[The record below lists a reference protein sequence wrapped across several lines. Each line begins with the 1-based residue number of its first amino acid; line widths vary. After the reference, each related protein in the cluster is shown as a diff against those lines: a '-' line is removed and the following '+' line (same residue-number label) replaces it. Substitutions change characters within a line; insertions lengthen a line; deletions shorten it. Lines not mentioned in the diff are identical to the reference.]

1 MKVAS
6 HYTQKDLQK
15 AFVEIGFRPGDIISL
30 QLSLGRLGMLEGASC
45 YEEIANIVIDT
56 LLDLI
61 SGFHDNN
68 LIWTGKI
75 YLNKLDITDASIQNK
90 KIGYMLQDYFLF
102 PHFNVKNNLIFS
114 LPKQTRNKK
123 EQALDYLKQINMVEF
138 SDHYPSELSGGQKA
152 RIACLRAIVSNPD
165 ALLLDEP
172 FSSLDKKT
180 MKSFQKFLFD
190 YVKKLNIPCIIVS
203 HRLVKN
209 LDNSIEL
216 NITKFT

>member
-1 MKVAS
+1 
-6 HYTQKDLQK
+6 
-15 AFVEIGFRPGDIISL
+15 
-30 QLSLGRLGMLEGASC
+30 MLEIKDITFSFDKKEKKPLIKNLSFKVKKG
-45 YEEIANIVIDT
+45 EILFISGKSGLGKST

-61 SGFHDNN
+61 SGFHDDN

-75 YLNKLDITDASIQNK
+75 YLNKHDITNSSIQNK

-203 HRLVKN
+203 HRLVEN
-209 LDNSIEL
+209 LNNSMEL
-216 NITKFT
+216 NITKFA

>member
-1 MKVAS
+1 
-6 HYTQKDLQK
+6 
-15 AFVEIGFRPGDIISL
+15 
-30 QLSLGRLGMLEGASC
+30 MLEIKDITFSFDKKEKKPLIKNLSFKVKKG
-45 YEEIANIVIDT
+45 EILFISGKSGLGKST

-61 SGFHDNN
+61 SGFHDDN

-75 YLNKLDITDASIQNK
+75 YLNKLDITNASIQNK

-152 RIACLRAIVSNPD
+152 RIACLRAIISNPN

-190 YVKKLNIPCIIVS
+190 YVKKLNIPCVIVS

-209 LDNSIEL
+209 LNNSIEL

>member
-1 MKVAS
+1 
-6 HYTQKDLQK
+6 
-15 AFVEIGFRPGDIISL
+15 
-30 QLSLGRLGMLEGASC
+30 MLEVKDITFSFDKKEKKPLIKNLSFKVKKG
-45 YEEIANIVIDT
+45 EILFISGKSGLGKST

-75 YLNKLDITDASIQNK
+75 YLNKHDITNALIQNK

-114 LPKQTRNKK
+114 LPRETKNKK
-123 EQALDYLKQINMVEF
+123 EKVIHFLNEIDMTEF
-138 SDHYPSELSGGQKA
+138 LNHYPSELSGGQKA
-152 RIACLRAIVSNPD
+152 RIACLRAVISNPD

-190 YVKKLNIPCIIVS
+190 YIRKLNIPCVIVS
-203 HRLVKN
+203 HRLIKN
-209 LDNSIEL
+209 LNNYIEL
-216 NITKFT
+216 NITKFI

>member
-1 MKVAS
+1 
-6 HYTQKDLQK
+6 
-15 AFVEIGFRPGDIISL
+15 
-30 QLSLGRLGMLEGASC
+30 MLEVKDITFSFDKKEKKPLIKNLSFKVKKG
-45 YEEIANIVIDT
+45 EILFISGKSGLGKST

-75 YLNKLDITDASIQNK
+75 YLNKLDLTNVSIQNK

-114 LPKQTRNKK
+114 LPKKTRNKK

-152 RIACLRAIVSNPD
+152 RIACLRAVISNPD

-190 YVKKLNIPCIIVS
+190 YIRKLNIPCVIVS
-203 HRLVKN
+203 HRFIKN
-209 LDNSIEL
+209 LDNFIEL
-216 NITKFT
+216 NISKYT

>member
-1 MKVAS
+1 MLEIKDITFSFDKKEKKPLVKNLSFKV
-6 HYTQKDLQK
+6 KK
-15 AFVEIGFRPGDIISL
+15 GEILIISGK
-30 QLSLGRLGMLEGASC
+30 SGLGKS
-45 YEEIANIVIDT
+45 T

-75 YLNKLDITDASIQNK
+75 YLNKLDITNASIQNK
-90 KIGYMLQDYFLF
+90 KIGYTLQDYFLF

-203 HRLVKN
+203 HRLIKN
-209 LDNSIEL
+209 LNNFREL
-216 NITKFT
+216 NISKFT

>member
-1 MKVAS
+1 
-6 HYTQKDLQK
+6 
-15 AFVEIGFRPGDIISL
+15 
-30 QLSLGRLGMLEGASC
+30 MLEVKDITFSFDKKEKKPLIKNLSFKVKKG
-45 YEEIANIVIDT
+45 EILFISGKSGLGKST

-75 YLNKLDITDASIQNK
+75 YLNKLDITNASIQNK

-114 LPKQTRNKK
+114 LPKETKNKK
-123 EQALDYLKQINMVEF
+123 EHVLHLLKQIDMVEYAY
-138 SDHYPSELSGGQKA
+138 HYPSELSGGQKA
-152 RIACLRAIVSNPD
+152 RIACLRAIISNPD

-180 MKSFQKFLFD
+180 IKLFQKFLFD
-190 YVKKLNIPCIIVS
+190 YVRKLNIPCVIVS
-203 HRLVKN
+203 HRLIKN
-209 LDNSIEL
+209 KNKFKEI
-216 NITKFT
+216 NITQYS

>member
-1 MKVAS
+1 
-6 HYTQKDLQK
+6 
-15 AFVEIGFRPGDIISL
+15 
-30 QLSLGRLGMLEGASC
+30 MLEVKDITFSFDKKVKKPLIKNLSFKVKKG
-45 YEEIANIVIDT
+45 EILFISGKSGLGKST

-75 YLNKLDITDASIQNK
+75 YLNKIDITNISIQNK
-90 KIGYMLQDYFLF
+90 RIGYMLQDYFLF
-102 PHFNVKNNLIFS
+102 PHFNVSNNLIFS
-114 LPKQTRNKK
+114 LPRHTRSKK
-123 EQALDYLKQINMVEF
+123 EQVLNYLKQVNMVEF
-138 SDHYPSELSGGQKA
+138 SDHYPSQLSGGQKA
-152 RIACLRAIVSNPD
+152 RIACLRAIISNPN

-190 YVKKLNIPCIIVS
+190 FVKKLNIPCVIVS

-209 LDNSIEL
+209 LNNSLEL
-216 NITKFT
+216 NITEFA

>member
-1 MKVAS
+1 
-6 HYTQKDLQK
+6 
-15 AFVEIGFRPGDIISL
+15 
-30 QLSLGRLGMLEGASC
+30 MLEVKDITFSFDKKEKKPLIKNLSFKVKKG
-45 YEEIANIVIDT
+45 EILFISGKSGLGKST

-75 YLNKLDITDASIQNK
+75 YLNKLDITNTSIQNK
-90 KIGYMLQDYFLF
+90 RIGYMLQDYFLF

-123 EQALDYLKQINMVEF
+123 EQVLNYLEQINMVEF
-138 SDHYPSELSGGQKA
+138 SNHYPSELSGGQKA
-152 RIACLRAIVSNPD
+152 RIACLRAIISNPN

-190 YVKKLNIPCIIVS
+190 FVKKLNIPCIIVS

-209 LDNSIEL
+209 LNNSSEL
-216 NITKFT
+216 NITKFA

>member
-1 MKVAS
+1 
-6 HYTQKDLQK
+6 
-15 AFVEIGFRPGDIISL
+15 
-30 QLSLGRLGMLEGASC
+30 MLEVKDITFSFDKKEKKPLIKNLSFKVKKG
-45 YEEIANIVIDT
+45 EILFISGKSGLGKST

-75 YLNKLDITDASIQNK
+75 YLNKLDITNTSIQDK
-90 KIGYMLQDYFLF
+90 RIGYMLQDYFLF

-123 EQALDYLKQINMVEF
+123 EQVMNYLEQINMVEF
-138 SDHYPSELSGGQKA
+138 SNHYPSELSGGQKA
-152 RIACLRAIVSNPD
+152 RIACLRAIISNPN

-180 MKSFQKFLFD
+180 MKSFKKFLFD
-190 YVKKLNIPCIIVS
+190 FVKKLNIPCLIVS

-209 LDNSIEL
+209 LNNSIEL

>member
-1 MKVAS
+1 
-6 HYTQKDLQK
+6 
-15 AFVEIGFRPGDIISL
+15 
-30 QLSLGRLGMLEGASC
+30 MLEIKDITFSFDKKEKKPLVKNLSFKVKKG
-45 YEEIANIVIDT
+45 EILFVSGKSGLGKST

-75 YLNKLDITDASIQNK
+75 YLNKLDITNASIQNK
-90 KIGYMLQDYFLF
+90 RIGYMLQDYFLF

-123 EQALDYLKQINMVEF
+123 EQVMNYLEQINMVEF
-138 SDHYPSELSGGQKA
+138 SNHYPSELSGGQKA
-152 RIACLRAIVSNPD
+152 RIACLRAIISNPN

-190 YVKKLNIPCIIVS
+190 YVKNLNIPCVIVS

-209 LDNSIEL
+209 LNNSIEL

>member
-1 MKVAS
+1 
-6 HYTQKDLQK
+6 
-15 AFVEIGFRPGDIISL
+15 
-30 QLSLGRLGMLEGASC
+30 MLEVKDITFSFDKKEKKPLIKNLSFKVKKG
-45 YEEIANIVIDT
+45 EILFISGNSGLGKST

-75 YLNKLDITDASIQNK
+75 YLNKLDITNTSIQNK
-90 KIGYMLQDYFLF
+90 RIGYMLQDYFLF

-114 LPKQTRNKK
+114 LPKQTKNKK
-123 EQALDYLKQINMVEF
+123 EQVMNYLEQINMVEF
-138 SDHYPSELSGGQKA
+138 SNQYPSELSGGQKA
-152 RIACLRAIVSNPD
+152 RIACLRAIISNPN

-190 YVKKLNIPCIIVS
+190 YVKKLNIPCISVS

-209 LDNSIEL
+209 LNNSIEL

>member
-1 MKVAS
+1 
-6 HYTQKDLQK
+6 
-15 AFVEIGFRPGDIISL
+15 
-30 QLSLGRLGMLEGASC
+30 MLEVKDITFSFDKKEKKPLIKNLSFKVKKG
-45 YEEIANIVIDT
+45 EILFISGKSGLGKST

-75 YLNKLDITDASIQNK
+75 YLNKLDITNASIQNK
-90 KIGYMLQDYFLF
+90 RIGYMLQDYFLF

-123 EQALDYLKQINMVEF
+123 EQVLNYLKQINMAEF
-138 SDHYPSELSGGQKA
+138 SEHYPSELSGGQKA
-152 RIACLRAIVSNPD
+152 RIACLRAIISNPN

-190 YVKKLNIPCIIVS
+190 FVKKLNIPCIIVS

-209 LDNSIEL
+209 LNNSFEL
-216 NITKFT
+216 NITKFA

>member
-1 MKVAS
+1 
-6 HYTQKDLQK
+6 
-15 AFVEIGFRPGDIISL
+15 
-30 QLSLGRLGMLEGASC
+30 MLEVKDITFSFDKKEKKPLIKNLSFKVKKG
-45 YEEIANIVIDT
+45 EILFISGKSGLGKST

-75 YLNKLDITDASIQNK
+75 YLNKLDITNTSIQNK
-90 KIGYMLQDYFLF
+90 RIGYMLQDYFLF

-114 LPKQTRNKK
+114 LPKQTKNKK
-123 EQALDYLKQINMVEF
+123 EQVMNYLEQINMVEY
-138 SDHYPSELSGGQKA
+138 SNHYPSELSGGQKA
-152 RIACLRAIVSNPD
+152 RIACLRAIISNPN

-190 YVKKLNIPCIIVS
+190 FVKKLNIPCIIVS

-209 LDNSIEL
+209 LNNSSEL
-216 NITKFT
+216 NITKFAQN

>member
-1 MKVAS
+1 
-6 HYTQKDLQK
+6 
-15 AFVEIGFRPGDIISL
+15 
-30 QLSLGRLGMLEGASC
+30 MLEIKDITFSFDKKEKKPLIKNLSFKVKKG
-45 YEEIANIVIDT
+45 EILFISGKSGLGKST

-75 YLNKLDITDASIQNK
+75 YLNKLDITNASIQNK

-180 MKSFQKFLFD
+180 MKSFQKFLYD

-209 LDNSIEL
+209 LNNSFEI
-216 NITKFT
+216 NISKFT

>member
-1 MKVAS
+1 
-6 HYTQKDLQK
+6 
-15 AFVEIGFRPGDIISL
+15 
-30 QLSLGRLGMLEGASC
+30 MLEVKDITFSFDKKEKKPLIKNLNFKVKKG
-45 YEEIANIVIDT
+45 EILFISGKSGLGKST

-75 YLNKLDITDASIQNK
+75 YLNKIDITNTSVQNK
-90 KIGYMLQDYFLF
+90 RIGYMLQDYFLF

-123 EQALDYLKQINMVEF
+123 EQVLNYLKQINMVEF
-138 SDHYPSELSGGQKA
+138 SNHYPSELSGGQKA
-152 RIACLRAIVSNPD
+152 RIACLRAIISNPN

-180 MKSFQKFLFD
+180 MKSFQHFLFG
-190 YVKKLNIPCIIVS
+190 YVKKLNIPCVIVS
-203 HRLVKN
+203 HRLIKN
-209 LDNSIEL
+209 LNNSFEI
-216 NITKFT
+216 NILKFT

>member
-1 MKVAS
+1 
-6 HYTQKDLQK
+6 
-15 AFVEIGFRPGDIISL
+15 
-30 QLSLGRLGMLEGASC
+30 
-45 YEEIANIVIDT
+45 
-56 LLDLI
+56 
-61 SGFHDNN
+61 
-68 LIWTGKI
+68 
-75 YLNKLDITDASIQNK
+75 
-90 KIGYMLQDYFLF
+90 MLQDYFLF

-190 YVKKLNIPCIIVS
+190 YVKKLNIPCVIVS

-209 LDNSIEL
+209 LNNSIEL

>member
-1 MKVAS
+1 
-6 HYTQKDLQK
+6 
-15 AFVEIGFRPGDIISL
+15 
-30 QLSLGRLGMLEGASC
+30 MLEVKDITFSFDKKEKKPLIKNLSFNVKKG
-45 YEEIANIVIDT
+45 EILFISGKSGLGKST

-75 YLNKLDITDASIQNK
+75 YLNKLDITNASIQNR

-114 LPKQTRNKK
+114 LPKETKNKK
-123 EQALDYLKQINMVEF
+123 ERVLHFLKEINMIEF
-138 SDHYPSELSGGQKA
+138 SNHYPSELSGGQKA
-152 RIACLRAIVSNPD
+152 RIACLRAIISNPE

-180 MKSFQKFLFD
+180 LKLFQKFLFK
-190 YVKKLNIPCIIVS
+190 YIKELKIPCIIVS
-203 HRLVKN
+203 HRLIKN
-209 LDNSIEL
+209 LNNFIEL

>member
-1 MKVAS
+1 MLEIKDITFSFDKKEKKPLVKNLSFKV
-6 HYTQKDLQK
+6 KK
-15 AFVEIGFRPGDIISL
+15 GEILIISGK
-30 QLSLGRLGMLEGASC
+30 SGLGKS
-45 YEEIANIVIDT
+45 T

-61 SGFHDNN
+61 SGFHDSN

-75 YLNKLDITDASIQNK
+75 YLNKLDITNASIQNK

-114 LPKQTRNKK
+114 LPKETKNKK
-123 EQALDYLKQINMVEF
+123 GHVLNYLKEIDMIEF

-152 RIACLRAIVSNPD
+152 RIACLRAVISNPE

-180 MKSFQKFLFD
+180 LKSFQNFLFD
-190 YVKKLNIPCIIVS
+190 CVKKLNIPCVIVS
-203 HRLVKN
+203 HRLIKN
-209 LDNSIEL
+209 LHNSFEI
-216 NITKFT
+216 NITKFK

>member
-1 MKVAS
+1 
-6 HYTQKDLQK
+6 
-15 AFVEIGFRPGDIISL
+15 
-30 QLSLGRLGMLEGASC
+30 MLEVKDITFSFDKKEKKPLIKNLSFKVKKG
-45 YEEIANIVIDT
+45 EILFISGKSGLGKST

-68 LIWTGKI
+68 LFWTGKI
-75 YLNKLDITDASIQNK
+75 YLNKLDITNISIKNK
-90 KIGYMLQDYFLF
+90 RIGYMLQDYFLF

-152 RIACLRAIVSNPD
+152 RIACLRAIISNPN

-180 MKSFQKFLFD
+180 LKSFQEFLFD
-190 YVKKLNIPCIIVS
+190 FVKKLNIPCIIVS

-209 LDNSIEL
+209 LNNSSEL
-216 NITKFT
+216 NITKFAQN

>member
-1 MKVAS
+1 
-6 HYTQKDLQK
+6 
-15 AFVEIGFRPGDIISL
+15 
-30 QLSLGRLGMLEGASC
+30 MLEVKDITFSFDKKEKKPLIKNLSFKVKKGETLFISGKSGLGKS
-45 YEEIANIVIDT
+45 T

-75 YLNKLDITDASIQNK
+75 YLNKLDITNASIQHK

-114 LPKQTRNKK
+114 LPKETKNKK
-123 EQALDYLKQINMVEF
+123 ELVINFLKEINMNEF
-138 SDHYPSELSGGQKA
+138 AEYYPSELSGGQKA
-152 RIACLRAIVSNPD
+152 RIACLRAIISKPN

-190 YVKKLNIPCIIVS
+190 YVRKLNIPCIIVS
-203 HRLVKN
+203 HRLIKN
-209 LDNSIEL
+209 LNNFIEL

>member
-1 MKVAS
+1 
-6 HYTQKDLQK
+6 
-15 AFVEIGFRPGDIISL
+15 
-30 QLSLGRLGMLEGASC
+30 MLEIKDITFSFDKKEKKPLIKNLSFKVKKG
-45 YEEIANIVIDT
+45 EILFISGKSGLGKST

-75 YLNKLDITDASIQNK
+75 YLNKLDITNTSIQNK
-90 KIGYMLQDYFLF
+90 RIGYMLQDYFLF

-114 LPKQTRNKK
+114 LPKHTRNKK
-123 EQALDYLKQINMVEF
+123 EQVLNYLKQINMAEF
-138 SDHYPSELSGGQKA
+138 SEHYPSELSGGQKA
-152 RIACLRAIVSNPD
+152 RIACLRAIISNPN

-190 YVKKLNIPCIIVS
+190 YVRELNIPCIIVS
-203 HRLVKN
+203 HRLIKN
-209 LDNSIEL
+209 LNNIIEL
-216 NITKFT
+216 NIAKFT

>member
-1 MKVAS
+1 M
-6 HYTQKDLQK
+6 
-15 AFVEIGFRPGDIISL
+15 
-30 QLSLGRLGMLEGASC
+30 
-45 YEEIANIVIDT
+45 
-56 LLDLI
+56 
-61 SGFHDNN
+61 
-68 LIWTGKI
+68 

-102 PHFNVKNNLIFS
+102 PHFNVTNNLIFS

-190 YVKKLNIPCIIVS
+190 YVKNLNIPCVIAVS

-209 LDNSIEL
+209 LNNSIEL
-216 NITKFT
+216 NITKYT

>member
-1 MKVAS
+1 
-6 HYTQKDLQK
+6 
-15 AFVEIGFRPGDIISL
+15 
-30 QLSLGRLGMLEGASC
+30 MLEVKDITFSFDKKEKKPLIKNLNFKVKKG
-45 YEEIANIVIDT
+45 EILFISGKSGLGKST

-75 YLNKLDITDASIQNK
+75 YLNKLDITNTSIQNK
-90 KIGYMLQDYFLF
+90 RIGYMLQDYFLF

-114 LPKQTRNKK
+114 LPKQTKNKK
-123 EQALDYLKQINMVEF
+123 EQVMNYLEQINMVEF
-138 SDHYPSELSGGQKA
+138 SNHYPSELSGGQKA
-152 RIACLRAIVSNPD
+152 RIACLRAIISNPN

-190 YVKKLNIPCIIVS
+190 FVKKHNIPCVIVS

-209 LDNSIEL
+209 LNNSIEL

>member
-1 MKVAS
+1 MLEV
-6 HYTQKDLQK
+6 KDITFSFDKKEKKPLIK
-15 AFVEIGFRPGDIISL
+15 N
-30 QLSLGRLGMLEGASC
+30 LSLKVKKGEILFISGKSGLGKS
-45 YEEIANIVIDT
+45 T

-75 YLNKLDITDASIQNK
+75 YLNKLDITNASIQNK

-123 EQALDYLKQINMVEF
+123 EQALEYLKQINMVEF

-190 YVKKLNIPCIIVS
+190 FVKKLNIPCIVVS

-209 LDNSIEL
+209 LNNSSEL
-216 NITKFT
+216 NITKFA

>member
-1 MKVAS
+1 
-6 HYTQKDLQK
+6 
-15 AFVEIGFRPGDIISL
+15 
-30 QLSLGRLGMLEGASC
+30 MLEVKDITFSFDKKEKKPLIKNLSFKVKKG
-45 YEEIANIVIDT
+45 EILFISGKSGLGKST

-75 YLNKLDITDASIQNK
+75 YLNKLDITNTSIQNK
-90 KIGYMLQDYFLF
+90 RIGYMLQDYFLF

-180 MKSFQKFLFD
+180 MKSFQKFLFN
-190 YVKKLNIPCIIVS
+190 YVKKLNIPCVIVS

-209 LDNSIEL
+209 LNNSMEL
-216 NITKFT
+216 NITTFK

>member
-1 MKVAS
+1 
-6 HYTQKDLQK
+6 
-15 AFVEIGFRPGDIISL
+15 
-30 QLSLGRLGMLEGASC
+30 MLEVKDITFSFDKKEKKPLIKNLSFRVKKG
-45 YEEIANIVIDT
+45 EILFISGKSGLGKST

-75 YLNKLDITDASIQNK
+75 YLNKLDITNASIQNK
-90 KIGYMLQDYFLF
+90 RIGYMLQDYFLF

-114 LPKQTRNKK
+114 LPKHTRNKK
-123 EQALDYLKQINMVEF
+123 EQVLNYLKQINMAEF
-138 SDHYPSELSGGQKA
+138 SEHYPSELSGGQKA
-152 RIACLRAIVSNPD
+152 RIACLRAIISNPN

-190 YVKKLNIPCIIVS
+190 YVRELNIPCIIVS
-203 HRLVKN
+203 HRLIKN
-209 LDNSIEL
+209 LNNIIEL
-216 NITKFT
+216 NIAKFT

>member
-1 MKVAS
+1 
-6 HYTQKDLQK
+6 
-15 AFVEIGFRPGDIISL
+15 
-30 QLSLGRLGMLEGASC
+30 MLEVKDITFSFDKKEKKPLIKNLSFKVKKG
-45 YEEIANIVIDT
+45 EILFISGKSGLGKST

-75 YLNKLDITDASIQNK
+75 YLNKLDITNTSIQNK
-90 KIGYMLQDYFLF
+90 RIGYMLQDYFLF

-123 EQALDYLKQINMVEF
+123 EQALDYLEQINMVEF

-152 RIACLRAIVSNPD
+152 RIACLRAIISNPD

-190 YVKKLNIPCIIVS
+190 FVKKLNIPCIIVS

-209 LDNSIEL
+209 LNNSLEL
-216 NITKFT
+216 NITKFAQN

>member
-1 MKVAS
+1 
-6 HYTQKDLQK
+6 
-15 AFVEIGFRPGDIISL
+15 
-30 QLSLGRLGMLEGASC
+30 
-45 YEEIANIVIDT
+45 
-56 LLDLI
+56 
-61 SGFHDNN
+61 
-68 LIWTGKI
+68 
-75 YLNKLDITDASIQNK
+75 
-90 KIGYMLQDYFLF
+90 
-102 PHFNVKNNLIFS
+102 
-114 LPKQTRNKK
+114 
-123 EQALDYLKQINMVEF
+123 MVEF

-190 YVKKLNIPCIIVS
+190 YIKELNIPCIIVS

-209 LDNSIEL
+209 LDNSIEF

>member
-1 MKVAS
+1 M
-6 HYTQKDLQK
+6 
-15 AFVEIGFRPGDIISL
+15 
-30 QLSLGRLGMLEGASC
+30 
-45 YEEIANIVIDT
+45 
-56 LLDLI
+56 LDLI
-61 SGFHDNN
+61 SGFHDDN

-75 YLNKLDITDASIQNK
+75 YLNKHDITNASIQNK

-180 MKSFQKFLFD
+180 MKSFQKFLFN

-203 HRLVKN
+203 HRLVEN
-209 LDNSIEL
+209 LNNSMEL
-216 NITKFT
+216 NITKFA

>member
-1 MKVAS
+1 
-6 HYTQKDLQK
+6 
-15 AFVEIGFRPGDIISL
+15 
-30 QLSLGRLGMLEGASC
+30 MLEIKDITFSFDKKEKKPLIKNLSFKVKKG
-45 YEEIANIVIDT
+45 EILFISGKSGLGKST

-75 YLNKLDITDASIQNK
+75 YLNKLEITNASIQNK

-209 LDNSIEL
+209 LNNSMEL
-216 NITKFT
+216 NITKFA

>member
-1 MKVAS
+1 
-6 HYTQKDLQK
+6 
-15 AFVEIGFRPGDIISL
+15 
-30 QLSLGRLGMLEGASC
+30 MLEIKDITFSFDKKEKKPLIKNLSFKVKKG
-45 YEEIANIVIDT
+45 EILFISGKSGLGKST

-68 LIWTGKI
+68 LIWTGKM
-75 YLNKLDITDASIQNK
+75 YLNKLDITNASIQNK

-123 EQALDYLKQINMVEF
+123 EQALDYLKKINMVEF

-190 YVKKLNIPCIIVS
+190 YVKELNIPCIIVS
-203 HRLVKN
+203 HRLVEN
-209 LDNSIEL
+209 LNNAMEL